1 MRRKKA
7 SSAREPRKRHKES
20 ERKWNPCF
28 GCGLSYVAH
37 LGEIFRVL
45 VPGRSFRAGLFE
57 YASGDRKYFDFKVVR
72 TEAPEGPEAPKSS
85 PEDPAGPEA
94 PEDPEAP
101 EAQDTAAPEAPE
113 AQDPEAQDL
122 ESLTRDAFELGLSEF
137 KGLALEYSQG
147 SPSHVKKR
155 VLVRLRFSKP
165 LSRNEGRFRSTTA
178 AFLRVSCPSVGLYPQ
193 QPEPQVALD
202 DHAVLKQAH
211 ALEPFS
217 EI

>member
-20 ERKWNPCF
+20 ETQWNPCC

-85 PEDPAGPEA
+85 PKD

-101 EAQDTAAPEAPE
+101 
-113 AQDPEAQDL
+113 

-165 LSRNEGRFRSTTA
+165 LSRNEGRFRSTKEAA
-178 AFLRVSCPSVGLYPQ
+178 AFLKVSCPSVGLYPQ